1 MDTVKSKNE
10 DSRRIMKCKFCATS
24 HDRGIVR
31 PMEPRVT
38 SAMEEITTL
47 GAASN
52 RKMARKKE
60 EFVTWK

>member
-1 MDTVKSKNE
+1 MSGE
-10 DSRRIMKCKFCATS
+10 IA
-24 HDRGIVR
+24 R

-38 SAMEEITTL
+38 TAIEEITML

-52 RKMARKKE
+52 QRMARKKE